1 MALLTDDQDKRDV
14 CLFMELG
21 GNGDYYLNL
30 MEKGKCVY
38 DKEGKLVK
46 TNILINMRV
55 SISGGN
61 APREVQDAIVHL
73 FKTLQKNNLNEHPLN
88 ENE

>member
-1 MALLTDDQDKRDV
+1 MALLTDDQDIRKV
-14 CLFMELG
+14 NLFMEFG

-30 MEKGKCVY
+30 MEKDKLVY
-38 DKEGKLVK
+38 NKEGNLVK

-61 APREVQDAIVHL
+61 APLDVQSAIVNLYKALKLH
-73 FKTLQKNNLNEHPLN
+73 NLNEHPLN
-88 ENE
+88 EK